1 MKEKLAGILE
11 AIVIIAFGI
20 IIAVFGGGAALDIY
34 FAIIALVAGAV
45 LAVVNVYSLVKSKE
59 LVFGTTFLSTALI
72 VIGIALLTKW
82 LSFAILINLAVFLI
96 LGLGIA
102 LVLYGLYVV
111 ALKKNLFYGVG
122 QIVVGAILAILAII
136 FLAVPEFRTAFWILI
151 GVVVAVYGVLLLLTT
166 LLSKKK

>member
-20 IIAVFGGGAALDIY
+20 IIAVFGGGAALYIY
-34 FAIIALVAGAV
+34 FAIIPLVAGAV